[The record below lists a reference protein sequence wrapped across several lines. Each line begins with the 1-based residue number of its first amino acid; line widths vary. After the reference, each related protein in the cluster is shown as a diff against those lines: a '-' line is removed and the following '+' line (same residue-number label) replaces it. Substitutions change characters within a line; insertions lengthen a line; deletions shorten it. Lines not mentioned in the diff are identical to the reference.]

1 MNEKRN
7 TKNAG
12 WLVVAAALILAGVL
26 SISGASKPES
36 KPQAKS
42 TATVSATTEGSFA
55 STESSFGSAQADS
68 DTCDLQL
75 D

>member
-1 MNEKRN
+1 MNEKKN
-7 TKNAG
+7 TNNAG
-12 WLVVAAALILAGVL
+12 WLVVAAALILAGAL

-42 TATVSATTEGSFA
+42 TATVSATT
-55 STESSFGSAQADS
+55 TDSSFGSAQADTDVS
-68 DTCDLQL
+68 DIQL

>member
-12 WLVVAAALILAGVL
+12 WLVVAAALILAGAL
-26 SISGASKPES
+26 SISGVSKPES

-42 TATVSATTEGSFA
+42 TATVTAPTDGS
-55 STESSFGSAQADS
+55 SHGSFGSAQADS
-68 DTCDLQL
+68 DTCDVQL

>member
-7 TKNAG
+7 TKNTG
-12 WLVVAAALILAGVL
+12 WLVVAAALILAGAL

-42 TATVSATTEGSFA
+42 TATVSATTDVSFA
-55 STESSFGSAQADS
+55 SAQADS